1 MKVYQLDIDGVIG
14 FDVTPESIKSKLKL
28 ADGEP
33 IEVRFSSPGGFIFP
47 GLQIF
52 NLFRNYQGK
61 KTARIVGLAA
71 SMASYIPM
79 AFDEVIAEDNSVFM
93 IHNARQGVAGD
104 HNDMKK
110 AADLLER
117 MSNMLADA
125 YVKKTGKDKKEI
137 QKMMDAETFLF
148 GQEIVDYGFADKL
161 IKSEKPLDRVEI
173 ESQAQED
180 FQNCMTMLKESDKAE
195 FEQAA
200 ALLESE
206 NTSIKI
212 NIEIDDTDTETPEPA
227 TDQIGEDFHNS
238 LLSDINLLFK
248 NTIEFDP
255 QNPYEN
261 EHACRLTDPAK
272 YDSFRRQ
279 NNAGK
284 VDGKR
289 IDFIYGIK
297 NNKSEIQAIRYPK
310 DIWKPADARSHC
322 TSRKGLSF
330 EKASGCHDCTHTNE
344 KSPAV
349 NAGENKE
356 RFKKMNLDEFLNQNP
371 DARAEYDKRIKAS
384 AEAVENR
391 IAAVT
396 PYLGKEEYRDAM
408 PMAMDVLY
416 GKSDIPSF
424 KGAIGAFDMLR
435 AKKTDAAAEA
445 DTEEIGDTKA
455 GDIKQPSAHGDAKK
469 PEDISSAVSEA
480 KSMLG
485 MVV

>member
-1 MKVYQLDIDGVIG
+1 MAKIYQLDIDGVIG

-93 IHNARQGVAGD
+93 IHNARQGIAGD

-148 GQEIVDYGFADKL
+148 GKEIVDAGFADKL

-173 ESQAQED
+173 EAQAQED
-180 FQNCMTMLKESDKAE
+180 FENCMTMLKEADKSE

-200 ALLESE
+200 ALLAEPE

-212 NIEIDDTDTETPEPA
+212 NIEVDDTEEETPEEKQA
-227 TDQIGEDFHNS
+227 KM
-238 LLSDINLLFK
+238 LSDISFLMA
-248 NTIEFDP
+248 NTEDFNP
-255 QNPYEN
+255 ENPYPN
-261 EHACRLTDPAK
+261 EHACRLTDPGQ
-272 YDSFRRQ
+272 YDSLRRQ

-284 VDGKR
+284 VNGKR

-310 DIWKPADARSHC
+310 EIWKPEDARTHC
-322 TSRKGLSF
+322 TSRKGISF

-344 KSPAV
+344 QSPAV

-371 DARAEYDKRIKAS
+371 DARAECDKRIKAS

-396 PYLGKEEYRDAM
+396 PYLGKEEYQDAM
-408 PMAMDVLY
+408 PMAMDVLN

-435 AKKTDAAAEA
+435 AKKTDTAAET
-445 DTEEIGDTKA
+445 DTKEIGGTKA

-485 MVV
+485 MVI